1 MYSCRTNVI
10 KLMSI
15 DGYRCVGVMFGN
27 PLPRWGV
34 FHQWLVTEWCGCPAL
49 PRSLRRVGLGNC
61 WFQYPSPCVRVS
73 VVKAHFLC
81 ALFAPSHPSRSK
93 IFSYSRFTI
102 PTRNAGLAFSAVSI
116 S

>member
-49 PRSLRRVGLGNC
+49 PRSLRRVGLGKCRLSLLRGLHLVN
-61 WFQYPSPCVRVS
+61 V
-73 VVKAHFLC
+73 LC
-81 ALFAPSHPSRSK
+81 FSRIVIPPQPDHLLRKLSRSMPG
-93 IFSYSRFTI
+93 IMR
-102 PTRNAGLAFSAVSI
+102 AFPETEMK
-116 S
+116 